1 MKVLILY
8 RPVSEHGRMIEQFIR
23 DFEVKEGSINLEVVD
38 VDTRD
43 GMATASL
50 YDIMSYP
57 AIMVL
62 QNDGYMHKLWQGG
75 EMPLM
80 DELAAYARV

>member
-1 MKVLILY
+1 MLILY
-8 RPVSEHGRMIEQFIR
+8 RPISEHGRRIEQFIH
-23 DFEVKEGSINLEVVD
+23 DFEVKEGSVNVEVLD

-75 EMPLM
+75 EIPLM

>member
-1 MKVLILY
+1 
-8 RPVSEHGRMIEQFIR
+8 
-23 DFEVKEGSINLEVVD
+23 
-38 VDTRD
+38 
-43 GMATASL
+43 MATASL
-50 YDIMSYP
+50 YDVMSYP

-80 DELAAYARV
+80 NELAAYARV